1 VYHSAHEH
9 GTLNALAFRAFSL
22 TTLMVQRNVPRAGAV
37 LWWPGSLAVLV
48 VTLIFT
54 ALGTA
59 FAGPRVVVTVKP
71 LHSLVAGV
79 MAGVGEP
86 DLIIRGAGSPHTY
99 NLKPSEA
106 RLLERAQVIFWIGE
120 SLETFM
126 EKPLAALGSNAR
138 IVAVMQVP
146 GIMLLPGRK
155 GGAWEEYEGPDEADH
170 GHDAPAAPVN
180 AGEHAAATH
189 DGHLWLDPANARI
202 IARATA
208 GVLGRTDPENR
219 GRYAAN
225 ADALVARID
234 ALDAELKAALAPA
247 RDIPFVVFHDAYQ
260 YFEKSYS
267 LRAVG
272 SITVSA
278 ERKPGARRVKEIR
291 GTIRSLGARCVFSE
305 PQFSSAILGTLLE
318 GTHTRTGTLDP
329 LGAGLPAGPDAYFT
343 LMRALG
349 SSLAECLLRR

>member
-1 VYHSAHEH
+1 
-9 GTLNALAFRAFSL
+9 
-22 TTLMVQRNVPRAGAV
+22 M
-37 LWWPGSLAVLV
+37 
-48 VTLIFT
+48 
-54 ALGTA
+54 
-59 FAGPRVVVTVKP
+59 KP

-99 NLKPSEA
+99 GLKPSEA
-106 RLLERAQVIFWIGE
+106 RLLERAQVIFWVGE

-126 EKPLAALGSNAR
+126 VTPLAVLGAKAR
-138 IVAVMQVP
+138 IVKATQVP
-146 GIMLLPGRK
+146 GITLLAGRE
-155 GGAWEEYEGPDEADH
+155 GGAWEGHPD
-170 GHDAPAAPVN
+170 HDAAVPGQNARETPDH
-180 AGEHAAATH
+180 AGEHVAATN
-189 DGHLWLDPANARI
+189 DGHLWLDPANASL
-202 IARATA
+202 IARHAA
-208 GVLGRTDPENR
+208 EVLGQMDPGNR

-225 ADALVARID
+225 AAALVARID
-234 ALDAELKAALAPA
+234 ALDVGLKAALAPV

-260 YFEKSYS
+260 YFEKSYA

-291 GTIRSLGARCVFSE
+291 DTIRSLGARCVFSE

-318 GTHTRTGTLDP
+318 GTDTRMGTLDP

-343 LMRALG
+343 LMRTLG
-349 SSLAECLLRR
+349 SAIAECLLRR

>member
-1 VYHSAHEH
+1 MH
-9 GTLNALAFRAFSL
+9 R
-22 TTLMVQRNVPRAGAV
+22 
-37 LWWPGSLAVLV
+37 PGPVAALV
-48 VTLIFT
+48 VTFLFT
-54 ALGTA
+54 ALGA
-59 FAGPRVVVTVKP
+59 ASAAPRVVVTVKP

-99 NLKPSEA
+99 SLKPSEA
-106 RLLERAQVIFWIGE
+106 RLLESAQVIFWVGE

-126 EKPLAALGSNAR
+126 EKPLAVLGARAR
-138 IVAVMQVP
+138 IVQVMQVP
-146 GIMLLPGRK
+146 GIMLLAGRE
-155 GGAWEEYEGPDEADH
+155 GGAWEDH
-170 GHDAPAAPVN
+170 AGHDDAAPGRD
-180 AGEHAAATH
+180 ARERPAHDGEHVDVTH

-202 IARATA
+202 IARNAA
-208 GVLGRTDPENR
+208 EVLGQMDPGNR

-234 ALDAELKAALAPA
+234 GLDAGLKAALAPV

-260 YFEKSYS
+260 YFEKNYA

-272 SITVSA
+272 SITMSA

-291 GTIRSLGARCVFSE
+291 DTIRSLGARCVFSE
-305 PQFSSAILGTLLE
+305 PQFSSSVLGTLLE
-318 GTHTRTGTLDP
+318 GTNAGTGTLDP

-343 LMRALG
+343 LMRSLG
-349 SSLAECLLRR
+349 SALAECLGSR